1 MSHIMAI
8 IITCQVIISVASF
21 WMNGWVN
28 FAGARQ
34 RLSNCNLKSAPQQA
48 SYFEADALL
57 VALL

>member
-1 MSHIMAI
+1 
-8 IITCQVIISVASF
+8 
-21 WMNGWVN
+21 MNGWVN